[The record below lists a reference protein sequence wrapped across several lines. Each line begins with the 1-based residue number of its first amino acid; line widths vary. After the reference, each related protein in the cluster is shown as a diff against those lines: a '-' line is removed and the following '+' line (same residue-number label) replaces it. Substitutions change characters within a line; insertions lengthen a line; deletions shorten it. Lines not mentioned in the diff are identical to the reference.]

1 MAEAQIRRKVAG
13 ESSAGRSRSRYVVS
27 APAAKCPKKPFLAT
41 PTSPLQAIAAQSHSD
56 PVPGE
61 RDGQEQLADG
71 SVAGEFRVESDGV
84 IEAAFPQQRGLNPLP
99 PPGGV
104 RHPRPAHPEFVAT
117 EHGID
122 FENQ

>member
-13 ESSAGRSRSRYVVS
+13 ESSAGRSRSRYVGS

-71 SVAGEFRVESDGV
+71 SVAGGFRGEWEGV
-84 IEAAFPQQRGLNPLP
+84 IGAAFPGPSGVARLP
-99 PPGGV
+99 PPGGLPHF
-104 RHPRPAHPEFVAT
+104 RSADPGVAAP
-117 EHGID
+117 
-122 FENQ
+122 